1 MPGKSPHTERS
12 RPHGSDCTDRSAEIE
27 LAVAQPSAT
36 GSGGSAVATLSILHT
51 TSTQFDRALYLEGR
65 WRTGKTAK
73 NAECRYRVTATI
85 KGDTTYELEVI
96 KARLVRAGANIL
108 RIDPITIVA
117 EEPPDPPKHYCATI
131 QVCPPRSRS
140 RKYASDSS
148 RTNCAGSA
156 ERHPT
161 SMRRGLRTVEFE
173 TCRLP
178 WTSCCEWYHVRC
190 STSLSGDALV
200 HSCSP
205 SAGGQN
211 PVNL

>member
-1 MPGKSPHTERS
+1 ME
-12 RPHGSDCTDRSAEIE
+12 DRE
-27 LAVAQPSAT
+27 
-36 GSGGSAVATLSILHT
+36 
-51 TSTQFDRALYLEGR
+51 
-65 WRTGKTAK
+65 TAK
-73 NAECRYRVTATI
+73 NVECRYRVTATI
-85 KGDTTYELEVI
+85 KADRTYELEVI

-117 EEPPDPPKHYCATI
+117 EEPPDPPKHYCATM

-178 WTSCCEWYHVRC
+178 WTSCCGWYHMGC

-211 PVNL
+211 PVDL